1 MPTVYQ
7 VVFLRFHCEGNV
19 VMIAPVVHFE
29 IIGTN
34 PTGLRFFYKE
44 LFGWTGELSET
55 SDVISDEGQ
64 YSFIEPIPVPGGAGI
79 AGGIGGGPTR
89 VPKVLFYVGV
99 QMWMQ
104 RARR

>member
-1 MPTVYQ
+1 
-7 VVFLRFHCEGNV
+7 
-19 VMIAPVVHFE
+19 MIAPVVHFE

-34 PTGLRFFYKE
+34 PTGLRVFYKE

-64 YSFIEPIPVPGGAGI
+64 YSFIEPIPVPGGGGI

-89 VPKVLFYVGV
+89 APRKSCSMLAS
-99 QMWMQ
+99 QMWML
-104 RARR
+104 RSRR